1 MNNWNIQEQVKMAE
15 HLSKSVKCQNLRKLL
30 SEVFKTKIGF
40 SVELMN
46 DIFELSV
53 ELMNDIF
60 ELIEKPYSLQTN
72 WNIGQMI

>member
-1 MNNWNIQEQVKMAE
+1 MAK
-15 HLSKSVKCQNLRKLL
+15 HLSKSVKCQNLQKLL

-40 SVELMN
+40 SVELMNDIFELSVEHMN

>member
-1 MNNWNIQEQVKMAE
+1 MAK
-15 HLSKSVKCQNLRKLL
+15 HLSKSVKCQNLQKLL
-30 SEVFKTKIGF
+30 SEVFKTKIG
-40 SVELMN
+40 
-46 DIFELSV
+46 LSI